1 MIDYAKT
8 RAVKSPSRGRSR
20 SAGIDFFI
28 PDMTSDYLFDVAV
41 INKKQ
46 LELDMLYI
54 DNHKRVIILSPGAHV
69 LLPSGIKMNLEVDN
83 GLLVD
88 ESGVAFIA
96 MNRSSVASQHQLVVG
111 ATVADEDYQGELHIS
126 LINNSNRLIKLKSG
140 QKVLQFI
147 MTPVLL
153 YDLNEKPSENLFAKV
168 SERGTNGFGHTD
180 KDVDDTTLDEC
191 R

>member
-8 RAVKSPSRGRSR
+8 RNVKSPSRGRSR

-28 PDMTSDYLFDVAV
+28 PEMNDKYLFDVAV

-54 DNHKRVIILSPGAHV
+54 DNHKHVIIMSPGAHV

-83 GLLVD
+83 GLLID

-96 MNRSSVASQHQLVVG
+96 MNRSSVASQHQLVAG

-126 LINNSNRLIKLKSG
+126 LINNSNRLIKLQPG

-153 YDLNEKPSENLFAKV
+153 YDLNERPSENLFAKV
-168 SERGTNGFGHTD
+168 SERGANGFGHTD
-180 KDVDDTTLDEC
+180 DDNERSRLTK
-191 R
+191 